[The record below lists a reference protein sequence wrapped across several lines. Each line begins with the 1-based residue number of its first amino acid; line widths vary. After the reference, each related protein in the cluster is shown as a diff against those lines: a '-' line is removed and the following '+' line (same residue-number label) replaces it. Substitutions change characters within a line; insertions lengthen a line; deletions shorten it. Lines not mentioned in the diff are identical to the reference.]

1 MGYTLS
7 ASDRDKLQKVI
18 KDVNALTISKK
29 QGRSFNQFNREYT
42 YVNLSENVLDGG
54 NPTLFWYGDEYGF
67 DVDGNPDPKSN
78 GKTWDASTNP
88 LLVVGAEGAV
98 DDILRVEPSALS
110 DGSLIWLAIKP
121 EGGGG
126 SPLTWIKTDADET
139 DGTGTGT
146 VYAYRGSTTPLQ
158 AGDPLADI
166 VVNWEA
172 PDVAGKG
179 TIKAG
184 NWFCCTENAGIY
196 YPINIPVVL

>member
-110 DGSLIWLAIKP
+110 DGTLIWLALKP

-126 SPLTWIKTDADET
+126 GDTKVRLKVKATVTVAPSITFLCDVIDNAGVVLEVDVTAVQSKFATAKFYINEIIYGELSGASYLTDA
-139 DGTGTGT
+139 
-146 VYAYRGSTTPLQ
+146 YL
-158 AGDPLADI
+158 
-166 VVNWEA
+166 
-172 PDVAGKG
+172 
-179 TIKAG
+179 
-184 NWFCCTENAGIY
+184 AGIG
-196 YPINIPVVL
+196 VG

>member
-78 GKTWDASTNP
+78 GKTWNASTNP

-110 DGSLIWLAIKP
+110 DGTLIWLALKP

-126 SPLTWIKTDADET
+126 GDTKVRLKVKATATSASGAVFLCDIIDNA
-139 DGTGTGT
+139 GT
-146 VYAYRGSTTPLQ
+146 VLTANVNVRQNKFASAKFYINEIIY
-158 AGDPLADI
+158 GDVSADGEYI
-166 VVNWEA
+166 A
-172 PDVAGKG
+172 DPYL
-179 TIKAG
+179 
-184 NWFCCTENAGIY
+184 AGIG
-196 YPINIPVVL
+196 VG

>member
-78 GKTWDASTNP
+78 GKTWNASTNP

-110 DGSLIWLAIKP
+110 DGTLIWLALKP

-126 SPLTWIKTDADET
+126 GDTKVRLKVKATVTVDTATSFLCDIINNA
-139 DGTGTGT
+139 GT
-146 VYAYRGSTTPLQ
+146 VLTVDVDVYQKKFNSAKFYINEIIY
-158 AGDPLADI
+158 GDVDGASYLAD
-166 VVNWEA
+166 A
-172 PDVAGKG
+172 YL
-179 TIKAG
+179 
-184 NWFCCTENAGIY
+184 AGIG
-196 YPINIPVVL
+196 VG